1 MVDIINTENQS
12 DEETPLEKT
21 FLNIPSGLSD
31 DCFEE
36 ALIYILTKKDHDM
49 DRR

>member
-1 MVDIINTENQS
+1 MIDIINTEDQG
-12 DEETPLEKT
+12 DEETPSEKT

-36 ALIYILTKKDHDM
+36 ALIYNLTKKDHDM